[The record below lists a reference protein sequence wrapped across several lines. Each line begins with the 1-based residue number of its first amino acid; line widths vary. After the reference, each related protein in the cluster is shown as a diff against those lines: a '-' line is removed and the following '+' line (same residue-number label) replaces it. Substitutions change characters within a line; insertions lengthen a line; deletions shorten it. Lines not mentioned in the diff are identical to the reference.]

1 MSDFS
6 AGLDRAEAAIK
17 EMVPVV
23 VRRHRA
29 ASVLTWRL
37 LHQIE
42 SEVLA
47 EVASTGQ
54 HNRQLLGMLRSSGLM
69 EYPNDDTEVSL
80 TGHEVVPVV
89 FSEVVEAWGR
99 VD

>member
-6 AGLDRAEAAIK
+6 AGLDRAEDAIK

-23 VRRHRA
+23 VRRHRG
-29 ASVLTWRL
+29 VGILTWRL

-47 EVASTGQ
+47 EVAATGE
-54 HNRQLLGMLRSSGLM
+54 HSRQLLSMLRSLGLM
-69 EYPNDDTEVSL
+69 DYPKDDREVSL

-89 FSEVVEAWGR
+89 FSEVVQAWSR